1 MAILPLI
8 LSRTDLEFRPTIFCP
23 HVGSQLSLYRTPG
36 PKYSPPNK
44 LIRFAFGY
52 KRLISNPSVDLYL
65 DRLQAL
71 LGPGGLK
78 VRDDGYR
85 EQS

>member
-23 HVGSQLSLYRTPG
+23 QLSLYRTPG

-52 KRLISNPSVDLYL
+52 KRLISNHSVDLYL

-71 LGPGGLK
+71 SGPGGLK
-78 VRDDGYR
+78 VRDD
-85 EQS
+85 